1 MVYFYGVSFTARRAP
16 LQIEAHAALYTHR
29 RHPADDF
36 MALFVQE
43 SDSSIFSLVLFGALL
58 LSERKRWIRCFCL

>member
-1 MVYFYGVSFTARRAP
+1 MVYFYGVSFTA
-16 LQIEAHAALYTHR
+16 LQIEARLHR

-43 SDSSIFSLVLFGALL
+43 SDSSIFSHFIGRAFI
-58 LSERKRWIRCFCL
+58 KWA